1 METNFRCECHQCESF
16 RANPPSQFQHQKEC
30 EAEKFVTWDSFE
42 LLEKSLMNRVEEL
55 KSYVAGHIDSKHQPP
70 RSSEKKECP
79 NNGPVPCGCD
89 CHDKFPHGRPPP
101 SAESTEKRCE
111 GEHGVM
117 CTCMVNRY
125 AKPPILSPSDQSRIT
140 QIRANLEIFQEKG
153 MDTSSWEATF
163 FLELIEKLQKEIKS
177 EK

>member
-30 EAEKFVTWDSFE
+30 ECRHCEHCAKAVCKCPSGSQP
-42 LLEKSLMNRVEEL
+42 SL
-55 KSYVAGHIDSKHQPP
+55 Q
-70 RSSEKKECP
+70 EKKEC
-79 NNGPVPCGCD
+79 C
-89 CHDKFPHGRPPP
+89 PHGVEAKMIYPCNECIAKLNNQPPP
-101 SAESTEKRCE
+101 SPKPTEKC
-111 GEHGVM
+111 GCHGPTPDDPYNHAI
-117 CTCMVNRY
+117 CSKHRT
-125 AKPPILSPSDQSRIT
+125 PSESILSPSEQSRIT

-153 MDTSSWEATF
+153 MDTSSWESTF